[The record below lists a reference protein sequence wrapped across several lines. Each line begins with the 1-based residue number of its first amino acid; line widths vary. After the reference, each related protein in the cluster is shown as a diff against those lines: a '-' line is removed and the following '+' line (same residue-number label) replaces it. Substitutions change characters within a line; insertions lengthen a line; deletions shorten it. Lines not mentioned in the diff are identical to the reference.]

1 MSGPFQF
8 SAADIQTWAG
18 LVGDYNPIHFDEDLA
33 RGRGL
38 EGVVAHGML
47 SLLRLKHAASQTM
60 APPAAEQAWVKVK
73 ARFRNPVVRAVAHQ
87 IDVRSAGQKSRFS
100 LTRCAD
106 GLAAMDG
113 TMNWTTEPPE
123 PGQTWKA
130 FDVPD
135 SKFDSVLGRFRN
147 GYPGVDS
154 AWLALD
160 CLLFELLL
168 QNEIPFQLA
177 KELGLAQDC
186 ESQSAMMHEALT
198 VQSSHSLHVRA
209 ELMGANLDAIP
220 QLLPLRCTVLM
231 PTVSAP
237 DASQGFV
244 ASCQMQLHSPQLL
257 LIQSD
262 VGLVVRT
269 LPQPA

>member
-1 MSGPFQF
+1 MSGPIQF
-8 SAADIQTWAG
+8 SADDIQTWAG

-47 SLLRLKHAASQTM
+47 SLLRLKHVVSQTM
-60 APPAAEQAWVKVK
+60 ARPAAEHVWVKVK
-73 ARFRNPVVRAVAHQ
+73 ARFRNPVLRAVAHQ
-87 IDVRSAGQKSRFS
+87 MDVRSAGQKSRFS
-100 LTRCAD
+100 LTRSAD

-113 TMNWTTEPPE
+113 IMIWTTEPPE

-135 SKFDSVLGRFRN
+135 SRFETVLGRFRDS
-147 GYPGVDS
+147 YPEMDS

-168 QNEIPFQLA
+168 QNEIPFQLC
-177 KELGLAQDC
+177 KELGLAQDY
-186 ESQSAMMHEALT
+186 ESQSEMMHAALT
-198 VQSSHSLHVRA
+198 VQSSHSLHVCA
-209 ELMGANLDAIP
+209 DLMSANLDALP

-244 ASCQMQLHSPQLL
+244 ASCQMQMHSPQSL